1 MAPWVKVLAYKPDD
15 PSLIPGIHLVNMVK
29 EENLFMQVVFWLQQV
44 HHGINLHAHTQNV
57 ILKWQ

>member
-29 EENLFMQVVFWLQQV
+29 EENLFMQVVF
-44 HHGINLHAHTQNV
+44 
-57 ILKWQ
+57 